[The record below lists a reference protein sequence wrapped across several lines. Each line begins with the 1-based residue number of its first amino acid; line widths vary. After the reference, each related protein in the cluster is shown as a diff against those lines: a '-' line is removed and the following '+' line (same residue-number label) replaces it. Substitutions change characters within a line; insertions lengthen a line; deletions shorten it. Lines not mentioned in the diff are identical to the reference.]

1 MVIKKYKIV
10 KFIQDNIMFKN
21 FNITENRLAL
31 LIIVNILIYINYI
44 VFIVFF
50 LIYAVCEIWNNQKRK
65 KFENYL
71 IAIIPI
77 NYYLFNLF
85 NTFSTNPQSSIFWDM
100 QNFLHFIKCNT
111 NEFRYN
117 YRFLDDILNCP
128 ETIGYGPL
136 TEFIKLG
143 SLNIWNTTLIT
154 AVLFLL
160 ISISFIFISKES
172 LLLKTTIL
180 ISPGFHFLFYS
191 LNTDIYV
198 LFFILLLLN
207 KKIKI
212 NNLFVLLLLTF
223 ISLIK
228 SYTVFIFIGLIT
240 KSLLYKKYKRALVE
254 TLIMIFNIVILFS
267 HYFLNSSLLPAPL
280 SFTRTFGVIH
290 DFRLVTQYIGFDE
303 ALIVLFLLLTFLVLF
318 RNKLENIL
326 TTLNISDIETINKLI
341 VIMPLCFF
349 INMYQNWGY
358 KFIFNSVGIF
368 LIYSISNNKFFKFY
382 LIFMNIIATTYY
394 SIGWGFED
402 SILNLAILSLSKFS
416 FYLYL
421 ILFILIYKK
430 IFFKLKNVRY

>member
-1 MVIKKYKIV
+1 
-10 KFIQDNIMFKN
+10 MFKN
-21 FNITENRLAL
+21 INTTKNRLAL
-31 LIIVNILIYINYI
+31 LVIVNILIYINYL
-44 VFIVFF
+44 VFIMFF
-50 LIYAVCEIWNNQKRK
+50 LIFSVFEIWNNQNK
-65 KFENYL
+65 KKLENYL

-77 NYYLFNLF
+77 NYYFFNLF
-85 NTFSTNPQSSIFWDM
+85 STFSTNPESSIFWDM

-111 NEFRYN
+111 DEVRYN
-117 YRFLDDILNCP
+117 YRFLGDILNCP

-136 TEFIKLG
+136 TEFLKIG
-143 SLNIWNTTLIT
+143 NLNIWNTTLIT
-154 AVLFLL
+154 AVLFLI
-160 ISISFIFISKES
+160 ISISFIFLGKES
-172 LLLKTTIL
+172 LLLKTAIL

-191 LNTDIYV
+191 LNSDIYV
-198 LFFILLLLN
+198 LFFIFFLLN
-207 KKIKI
+207 QKIKI
-212 NNLFVLLLLTF
+212 NTLFELLLLTF
-223 ISLIK
+223 VSLIK

-240 KSLLYKKYKRALVE
+240 KSLLYKKYKRAFVE
-254 TLIMIFNIVILFS
+254 TLFMIFNIVVLFS

-290 DFRLVTQYIGFDE
+290 DFKLVTQYIGFDE
-303 ALIVLFLLLTFLVLF
+303 ALIIIFLLIIFLVLF
-318 RNKLENIL
+318 RSKLDIII

-358 KFIFNSVGIF
+358 KFIFNSICIF
-368 LIYSISNNKFFKFY
+368 LIYEISNNKFFKFY

-430 IFFKLKNVRY
+430 IFFKLKNV